1 MLRFG
6 ISPPHPSYFIKREI
20 YKKYGFYE
28 DSYQIAGDFDI
39 FTRYLLKNNLPYQIA
54 QECFVVMQPGGLSN
68 KGIKSFYISTFEIL
82 KSLKIN
88 NIYSNFFFVLLRFPI
103 KIIQFI
109 I

>member
-1 MLRFG
+1 MEEYDFAIIYFG
-6 ISPPHPSYFIKREI
+6 MTRSVRKT
-20 YKKYGFYE
+20 YE
-28 DSYQIAGDFDI
+28 SHINHVFNV
-39 FTRYLLKNNLPYQIA
+39 LKNNLPYKIS
-54 QECFVVMQPGGLSN
+54 QECFVVMQPGGISN
-68 KGIKSFYISTFEIL
+68 KNIKSFYISTIEIL

>member
-1 MLRFG
+1 
-6 ISPPHPSYFIKREI
+6 
-20 YKKYGFYE
+20 
-28 DSYQIAGDFDI
+28 
-39 FTRYLLKNNLPYQIA
+39 
-54 QECFVVMQPGGLSN
+54 MQPGGLSN
-68 KGIKSFYISTFEIL
+68 KNIKSFYISTIEIL